1 MGQAKQR
8 GSKEDRIQQVKA
20 KLDAIRPKTL
30 TCNSCQ
36 TEITEIRDGSTRG
49 LPGIDGIFLGTCPK
63 CGHITQAV
71 AGEQHAVAEYSKFM
85 DEYLKSQSQGHSHS
99 HNHALPRMKIQ
110 KKREESATA
119 TPASTPSE
127 DTVREAFN
135 VAETAT
141 LLGYVVSMPDE
152 HEYLASVSKGADGKT
167 VREYATSAHNALVFP
182 SYLKA
187 QKAATLLT
195 RHSEVGFLFD
205 EQGEL
210 AVYSPNRMH

>member
-36 TEITEIRDGSTRG
+36 TEITEIRDGNTRG

-71 AGEQHAVAEYSKFM
+71 AGEQQAVAEYSKFM
-85 DEYLKSQSQGHSHS
+85 DEYLKSQSHS
-99 HNHALPRMKIQ
+99 HNHGLPRMKIQ
-110 KKREESATA
+110 KKRDESTA
-119 TPASTPSE
+119 TITASTPSE

-152 HEYLASVSKGADGKT
+152 YEYLASVSKSADGKT
-167 VREYATSAHNALVFP
+167 VREYATSAHNALVYP

-205 EQGEL
+205 DQGEL
-210 AVYSPNRMH
+210 AVYSPSKMH

>member
-30 TCNSCQ
+30 TCNTCQ
-36 TEITEIRDGSTRG
+36 TEITEIRDGNTRG
-49 LPGIDGIFLGTCPK
+49 LAGIDGIFLGTCPS

-85 DEYLKSQSQGHSHS
+85 DEYLKSQQQAHS
-99 HNHALPRMKIQ
+99 HALPRMKIQ
-110 KKREESATA
+110 KKRDENTTA
-119 TPASTPSE
+119 TPSE

-135 VAETAT
+135 VAETST
-141 LLGYVVSMPDE
+141 LLGYVVSLPDE
-152 HEYLASVSKGADGKT
+152 HEYLASVSKDAEGKT
-167 VREYATSAHNALVFP
+167 VREYATSAHNAVVFP
-182 SYLKA
+182 AYLKA